1 MAKEN
6 LDITEDQELGYGQIL
21 SVLVRRS
28 GWIIG
33 ALAISSLWAA
43 YNSLQKEPTYMSSMQ
58 LLIEPNYREQ
68 AGAARA
74 NTEGNMLIQNAP
86 LEIDYATQIRVL
98 QGSELIE
105 RAVGLLQYDY
115 PNITVDDIRSRLSV
129 LRVTTVESANANDES
144 ETNILQVDYTSNDPE
159 KTQRVVKALQEV
171 YLDYNLEQQELRLQN
186 GLAFIDQQLPVVE
199 QDVFRAEQ
207 SLEQFRESQNL
218 IDPETR
224 AGELAASLVRI
235 EQERQQVK
243 AEFEELKARYA
254 VLEGQLKRTPQG
266 ALISSRLSESAR
278 YQNLLNSYQETE
290 LAIAEQRVQF
300 TDESSYMRRLQQ
312 QLENQKS
319 LLGQEV
325 ERILGRSAI
334 PEEQLFL
341 EGQFGETDLALV
353 RELGQVQAAI
363 SGLTARDQ
371 GLAQGEQQIRGELA
385 RYPGLIAQ
393 FTRLQ
398 PEIEIKRDTL
408 QQLLR
413 ARQEISIDIA
423 RGGLNWQV
431 VETAQ
436 PGFRTGPNVKTDI
449 LLGSIAG
456 LFLGVLLAFGR
467 EAMDNKLRTA
477 EQIRQ
482 QTMVPLLGSVP
493 YLPQGKTKFLP
504 IGRLTG
510 SSQANSLMTL
520 QTLGWPPFRNSLDFI
535 YNNIQLAHADQDSK
549 SIAITSAL
557 PKEGKSTLAIGLAL
571 NAARLCKRVLLIDG
585 NLRNPTLHQQLDISN
600 QQGLSSFLNREDSQ
614 PLIQQVKLFDC
625 EIDVLT
631 SGSPFPD
638 PVRFIRSQLMQE
650 MIKNFEKEYDLV
662 VVDSSAVI
670 DNVDAL
676 QVATICEDTLLV
688 ASLNKITK
696 DDLNQA
702 LSLLSHTNLIG
713 IVTSGNK
720 KNKTK
725 KNVYTTDASPDLY
738 TVRNVD
744 EVVAKHF
751 EASEARELS

>member
-1 MAKEN
+1 MVREN
-6 LDITEDQELGYGQIL
+6 LDITEDKELGYGQLL

-28 GWIIG
+28 GWVIG
-33 ALAISSLWAA
+33 ALALSSLWAT
-43 YNSLQKEPTYMSSMQ
+43 YSSLQKEPTYMSSMQ

-105 RAVGLLQYDY
+105 KAVELLQYDY
-115 PNITVDDIRSRLSV
+115 PGITVDDIRSRLSV
-129 LRVTTVESANANDES
+129 LRVTTFESASADDES
-144 ETNILQVDYTSNDPE
+144 ETNILQIDYTSNDSE

-171 YLDYNLEQQELRLQN
+171 YLDYNLKQQELRLQN

-224 AGELAASLVRI
+224 AGDLAASLVRV
-235 EQERQQVK
+235 EQERQQVR

-254 VLEGQLKRTPQG
+254 VLEGQLRSTPQG

-290 LAIAEQRVQF
+290 LAVAEQRVQF
-300 TDESSYMRRLQQ
+300 TDDSSYVRRLQQ

-319 LLGQEV
+319 LIGQEV
-325 ERILGRSAI
+325 ERILGSSAV

-341 EGQFGETDLALV
+341 EGQFGETDLAIV

-363 SGLTARDQ
+363 SGLSARDQ

-385 RYPGLIAQ
+385 RYPELIAQ

-436 PGFRTGPNVKTDI
+436 PGFRTGPNVKSDI
-449 LLGSIAG
+449 LIGSIAG
-456 LFLGVLLAFGR
+456 LFLGVLLAFSI
-467 EAMDNKLRTA
+467 ESMDSKLRTA

-482 QTMVPLLGSVP
+482 QTMLPLLGSIP
-493 YLPQGKTKFLP
+493 YLPQAKTKLLP
-504 IGRLTG
+504 IGGLT
-510 SSQANSLMTL
+510 SSFQTNSLITF
-520 QTLGWPPFRNSLDFI
+520 QTLGWPPFRNSLDLI
-535 YNNIQLAHADQDSK
+535 YNNIQLAHADNESK
-549 SIAITSAL
+549 SIAITSAI
-557 PKEGKSTLAIGLAL
+557 PEEGKSIIAIGLAL
-571 NAARLCKRVLLIDG
+571 NAARLYQRVLLIDG
-585 NLRNPTLHQQLDISN
+585 NLRNPTLHQQLDILN
-600 QQGLSSFLNREDSQ
+600 ERGLTSFLNGEDSQ
-614 PLIQQVKLFDC
+614 PLIQQIKLFDC

-631 SGSPFPD
+631 SGSPSPD
-638 PVRFIRSQLMQE
+638 PARLVSSQIMQE
-650 MIKNFEKEYDLV
+650 TIKSFEKEYDLV

-676 QVATICEDTLLV
+676 QLAAICKSTLLV

-702 LSLLSHTNLIG
+702 LSLLSHTNMIG
-713 IVTSGNK
+713 IVTSGDK
-720 KNKTK
+720 KYKAK
-725 KNVYTTDASPDLY
+725 KFDYTADASPNLAPL
-738 TVRNVD
+738 
-744 EVVAKHF
+744 EV
-751 EASEARELS
+751 